1 MERLMSLHVY
11 KKDEN
16 NKYNPL
22 YVTKLVN
29 NFRSHSAILKV
40 PNKLFYDN
48 ELKACASKVHK
59 AENWQ
64 ELPNKRLP
72 VIFHAVSGA
81 EKKKKGNNRWIKQA
95 IISI

>member
-1 MERLMSLHVY
+1 MERLMTLPIY
-11 KKDEN
+11 KKDRN

-22 YVTKLVN
+22 YITKLVN

-48 ELKACASKVHK
+48 ELKDCATNVHR

-64 ELPNKRLP
+64 YLPNKNVP
-72 VIFHAVSGA
+72 VIFHGVDGP
-81 EKKKKGNNRWIKQA
+81 ELNKVGNNR
-95 IISI
+95 